1 MVLLLRLVQAFGR
14 VGRRATEAIR
24 AHNPLVRLAHGIHDI
39 FETYQDIQ
47 REARRRYRDSF
58 R

>member
-1 MVLLLRLVQAFGR
+1 MTFGR
-14 VGRRATEAIR
+14 SHNKAPR
-24 AHNPLVRLAHGIHDI
+24 AHNPLVRLAHGIQDF

-47 REARRRYRDSF
+47 REARRRYPDSF